1 MARAQ
6 SASLGAFGGRPD
18 KRVDDELYSLR
29 DENLILK
36 KKLNQ
41 QDDRAKKLT
50 TKVQRLS
57 EDLLRNKEHGNGSP
71 NDSLKLG
78 RAKPIKGEF
87 KNIEEAYDL
96 IEDLR
101 DQMKELTKENTITRN
116 KMQYFRTLHEAE
128 TRRRTP
134 YDHIPPR
141 IQGQS
146 TKKRLHQGLTVLAK
160 PARHASAKS
169 SRAGSPEMHS
179 QNQPHVSQEEFEKL
193 EEMNGMLRLKLT
205 ETDAEMERLKQELA
219 RSSED
224 RAALQLELSE
234 SRKRERDLSSRFDSL
249 DERFRAMMEA
259 HHEALRVSDELN
271 ADLKEERRRGVEME
285 HELKRVL
292 SDGQENLELH
302 EIIQDLREEKRLLE
316 QEQLNLLS
324 AQFGRDREEEYQN
337 EIEELRENLRRHIQD
352 LAKHL
357 DEKKALHDEN
367 DSLKEHLRE
376 MQEDKRE
383 SDRHMFEIQQ
393 ELDELREKMNFFCKN
408 GEVDLSEIEE
418 ALSIVRLRRER
429 GISLDFLMEA
439 EELYADKELLQ
450 DLRVQYADCIH
461 ELEKVR
467 KLLYLQ
473 EHINK
478 DYKLEVEELSRKMEA
493 MKNGYELRLEEDS
506 RLLDLRSNK
515 ISHLEGQL
523 KSIVYGTAKIPG
535 EIEKARD
542 EDDDVVELATGQ
554 NLVEIHIE
562 SALISDDG
570 LYHVR
575 KLGFD
580 MEDPS
585 KLTTFIHY
593 DFFEFETQVSPM
605 GLGQKPMFNCTSKY
619 KVYTDDF
626 FLQYLQSK
634 NTVFHLA
641 VSNGLESFNI
651 ATCAVMMKELTDPDR
666 TDRLR
671 YYADLI
677 STHDG
682 KAIIGKL
689 DFGLRVRLPMA
700 QAIRSFKERTV
711 ALNLLTV
718 SDKEVT
724 RRRFRPRADTN
735 DLVLRIIQC
744 KQLRQP
750 PGRVP
755 AVFASFQFYIHE
767 TIVTDTVRNSTSP
780 MLNFF
785 RILPLPM
792 TSDLD
797 RYLRTS
803 SLTIMILDD
812 NDGLEDFEYGSC
824 TIPLLPL
831 ALGERIHD
839 EYYLNDGFGAQK
851 SKLTISLEWSKPY
864 KLNLVPLISQLDDAV
879 QSSGGRSHKAVNSQ
893 DDAESDTNDSSSR
906 QEKAK
911 SDKDSEAMEKLKT
924 GGSSDGQHSKP
935 DTAKDRKSA
944 ALAALSTI
952 EEPGTP
958 SEQTHDVHSADN
970 AAGSNYQHGMEEGQ
984 KSKSHEL
991 IAKESSRK
999 LKQDGDKHTG
1009 SLDLPTKGKGEPSQ
1023 SDNEG
1028 KKSEGKYHRSLDQ
1041 IKPDEKPHESSKSLK
1056 DGDSKDKGSLKDAHG
1071 KSESRKSSKKSL
1083 TDEINEPKDH
1093 KRRSKESKKSGK
1105 DSKDSVKAS
1114 KSSVKKNKESV
1125 TRTKSSSS
1133 DSDSGSASSSEQS
1146 GSKVSKSETN
1156 TDSESKQSQGSS
1168 SSTSEPSESSTSSTS
1183 TTTRTTSESDSK
1195 SKESKNSKSSNSSS
1209 ENLTRTSSS
1218 STENKSSD
1226 SLNSTA
1232 TSKSSSNT
1240 SGSASGSTSSASTA
1254 KPSKHKP
1261 APSLSS
1267 TSNSTQQSS
1276 TSTILTSSE
1285 LDLFAKP
1292 SVTTDS
1298 DTSTSSKKS
1307 STSKKSSSASGS
1319 EKSVSSR
1326 NDDNHHRDEDAIFS
1340 PPVLSQSSA
1349 SERDFSEESD
1359 SSSAAENT
1367 PPHTLTLRIDKVLF
1381 KTASPKT
1388 LRLLQNVHQFF
1399 VSFEFLNVPAQELET
1414 GSCKRNA
1421 SGSHQLAFKKTFPL
1435 HPFKNEQNRH
1445 TLTRMLNA
1453 RNSRDSCILFTVVSE
1468 PTEDSDPDAEC
1479 EDIAFARL
1487 DLIEVAETGSDSV
1500 HKELQIWDSNGDIL
1514 MGTLHVHIKG
1524 CSVLAECLE

>member
-1 MARAQ
+1 MSMARAQ
-6 SASLGAFGGRPD
+6 SASLGAFGAGRTD

-57 EDLLRNKEHGNGSP
+57 EDLLRNKEHGDASP
-71 NDSLKLG
+71 NDGLKLG
-78 RAKPIKGEF
+78 RSKPIKGEF

-96 IEDLR
+96 IENLR
-101 DQMKELTKENTITRN
+101 DQMKELTKENTVTRN

-146 TKKRLHQGLTVLAK
+146 TKKRLHQGLTVHAK

-169 SRAGSPEMHS
+169 SRAGSPEMHN
-179 QNQPHVSQEEFEKL
+179 QNQPHVSQEELEKL
-193 EEMNGMLRLKLT
+193 EEMNGMLRLKLN

-219 RSSED
+219 RSSQGFERDQQQHDVD

-292 SDGQENLELH
+292 SDGQENSELH

-316 QEQLNLLS
+316 QEQQNLLS

-352 LAKHL
+352 LTKHL

-515 ISHLEGQL
+515 IAHLEGQL

-535 EIEKARD
+535 EIEKARE

-651 ATCAVMMKELTDPDR
+651 ATCAVIMKELTDPDR

-724 RRRFRPRADTN
+724 SRRFRPRADTN

-780 MLNFF
+780 MINFF

-893 DDAESDTNDSSSR
+893 DDAESETNDSSSR

-911 SDKDSEAMEKLKT
+911 SDKDSEAMENHKS
-924 GGSSDGQHSKP
+924 GAASSDGQHSKP

-952 EEPGTP
+952 DEPSTP
-958 SEQTHDVHSADN
+958 SEQTHGGHSADH
-970 AAGSNYQHGMEEGQ
+970 AGNSENHHGMKEGQ
-984 KSKSHEL
+984 KSKSHDL
-991 IAKESSRK
+991 IANETSSK
-999 LKQDGDKHTG
+999 HKQDGDKHAG
-1009 SLDLPTKGKGEPSQ
+1009 SLDLPTKGMDEPSKN
-1023 SDNEG
+1023 DNEA
-1028 KKSEGKYHRSLDQ
+1028 KSEGKLHQSLDRV
-1041 IKPDEKPHESSKSLK
+1041 KSEGKTHGSNKSVK
-1056 DGDSKDKGSLKDAHG
+1056 DGDSKDEGALKDGRG

-1083 TDEINEPKDH
+1083 TDETDDH
-1093 KRRSKESKKSGK
+1093 KGSSKELKKSGK
-1105 DSKDSVKAS
+1105 GSKDSVKAS
-1114 KSSVKKNKESV
+1114 KSSVKRSKESV
-1125 TRTKSSSS
+1125 KKRSS
-1133 DSDSGSASSSEQS
+1133 DSDAGSTSSSERS
-1146 GSKVSKSETN
+1146 DSKASKSESN
-1156 TDSESKQSQGSS
+1156 TDSESKQSQASQSSTSGTSKSS
-1168 SSTSEPSESSTSSTS
+1168 SSSNS
-1183 TTTRTTSESDSK
+1183 TTTTSESNSN

-1226 SLNSTA
+1226 SLNSSD
-1232 TSKSSSNT
+1232 TSNSSTNP
-1240 SGSASGSTSSASTA
+1240 SGGSTSGSTSSASTV

-1267 TSNSTQQSS
+1267 NSNSTQQSS

-1285 LDLFAKP
+1285 RDLFAKP
-1292 SVTTDS
+1292 SISDS
-1298 DTSTSSKKS
+1298 DSSASSKKS
-1307 STSKKSSSASGS
+1307 SNSKSKSTASVSDKSAS
-1319 EKSVSSR
+1319 SR
-1326 NDDNHHRDEDAIFS
+1326 DDDNRDEDVAFS
-1340 PPVLSQSSA
+1340 PPVLSHSSA

-1359 SSSAAENT
+1359 SSTAENT
-1367 PPHTLTLRIDKVLF
+1367 PSHTLTLRIDKVLF

-1388 LRLLQNVHQFF
+1388 VRLLQNVHQFF

-1414 GSCKRNA
+1414 E
-1421 SGSHQLAFKKTFPL
+1421 FPL

-1445 TLTRMLNA
+1445 TLTRMLNS
-1453 RNSRDSCILFTVVSE
+1453 RDSRDSCILFTIVSE

-1487 DLIEVAETGSDSV
+1487 DLVEVAEKGSDSV
-1500 HKELQIWDSNGDIL
+1500 HRELQIWDSNGDIL
-1514 MGTLHVHIKG
+1514 MGTLHIHIKG

>member
-6 SASLGAFGGRPD
+6 SASLGAFGAGRPD

-57 EDLLRNKEHGNGSP
+57 EDLLRNKEHGDASP
-71 NDSLKLG
+71 NDGLKLG
-78 RAKPIKGEF
+78 RSKPIKGEF

-101 DQMKELTKENTITRN
+101 DQMKELTKENTVTRN

-141 IQGQS
+141 IQGVS
-146 TKKRLHQGLTVLAK
+146 KSWRNCKILFRFKRCRNSRRVLFFFC
-160 PARHASAKS
+160 R
-169 SRAGSPEMHS
+169 
-179 QNQPHVSQEEFEKL
+179 
-193 EEMNGMLRLKLT
+193 EEMNGMLRLKLN

-219 RSSED
+219 RSSQGFERDQQQHDVD

-234 SRKRERDLSSRFDSL
+234 ARKRERDLSSRFDSL

-292 SDGQENLELH
+292 SDGQENSELH

-316 QEQLNLLS
+316 QEQQNLLS
-324 AQFGRDREEEYQN
+324 AQFGRDREDEYQN

-515 ISHLEGQL
+515 IAHLEGQL

-535 EIEKARD
+535 EIEKTHD
-542 EDDDVVELATGQ
+542 EDDDVVELATGLVFCQ

-605 GLGQKPMFNCTSKY
+605 GLGQKPI
-619 KVYTDDF
+619 
-626 FLQYLQSK
+626 
-634 NTVFHLA
+634 
-641 VSNGLESFNI
+641 FNI
-651 ATCAVMMKELTDPDR
+651 ATCAVIMKELTDPDR

-724 RRRFRPRADTN
+724 SRRFRPRADTN

-893 DDAESDTNDSSSR
+893 DDAESETNDSSSR
-906 QEKAK
+906 QEKA
-911 SDKDSEAMEKLKT
+911 
-924 GGSSDGQHSKP
+924 
-935 DTAKDRKSA
+935 
-944 ALAALSTI
+944 
-952 EEPGTP
+952 
-958 SEQTHDVHSADN
+958 N
-970 AAGSNYQHGMEEGQ
+970 
-984 KSKSHEL
+984 
-991 IAKESSRK
+991 
-999 LKQDGDKHTG
+999 
-1009 SLDLPTKGKGEPSQ
+1009 
-1023 SDNEG
+1023 
-1028 KKSEGKYHRSLDQ
+1028 
-1041 IKPDEKPHESSKSLK
+1041 
-1056 DGDSKDKGSLKDAHG
+1056 
-1071 KSESRKSSKKSL
+1071 
-1083 TDEINEPKDH
+1083 
-1093 KRRSKESKKSGK
+1093 
-1105 DSKDSVKAS
+1105 
-1114 KSSVKKNKESV
+1114 
-1125 TRTKSSSS
+1125 
-1133 DSDSGSASSSEQS
+1133 
-1146 GSKVSKSETN
+1146 
-1156 TDSESKQSQGSS
+1156 
-1168 SSTSEPSESSTSSTS
+1168 
-1183 TTTRTTSESDSK
+1183 
-1195 SKESKNSKSSNSSS
+1195 
-1209 ENLTRTSSS
+1209 
-1218 STENKSSD
+1218 
-1226 SLNSTA
+1226 
-1232 TSKSSSNT
+1232 
-1240 SGSASGSTSSASTA
+1240 
-1254 KPSKHKP
+1254 
-1261 APSLSS
+1261 
-1267 TSNSTQQSS
+1267 
-1276 TSTILTSSE
+1276 
-1285 LDLFAKP
+1285 
-1292 SVTTDS
+1292 
-1298 DTSTSSKKS
+1298 
-1307 STSKKSSSASGS
+1307 
-1319 EKSVSSR
+1319 
-1326 NDDNHHRDEDAIFS
+1326 
-1340 PPVLSQSSA
+1340 A

-1359 SSSAAENT
+1359 SSAAENS

-1381 KTASPKT
+1381 KTSSPKT
-1388 LRLLQNVHQFF
+1388 VRLLQNVHQFF

-1414 GSCKRNA
+1414 GSCKRNE
-1421 SGSHQLAFKKTFPL
+1421 SGSHQLGFRKKFPL

-1453 RNSRDSCILFTVVSE
+1453 RDSRDSCILFTVVSE
-1468 PTEDSDPDAEC
+1468 PTEDSDPDTEC

-1500 HKELQIWDSNGDIL
+1500 HRELQIWDSNGDIL